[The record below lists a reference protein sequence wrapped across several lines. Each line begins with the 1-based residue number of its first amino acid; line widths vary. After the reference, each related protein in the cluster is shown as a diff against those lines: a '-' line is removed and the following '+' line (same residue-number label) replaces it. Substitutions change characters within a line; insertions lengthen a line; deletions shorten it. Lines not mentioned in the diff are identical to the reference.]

1 MVRSMSFKL
10 LLVCILILS
19 VISFSLIN
27 FADASENSPKN
38 NEIPTFEEVNEEVN
52 FMYEEAVTYD
62 ENNNPLG
69 IDYNKV
75 EKRYG
80 TIPQEYKQLERDITK
95 TRAKAKEQQ
104 QSGTSTRAVGDNYD
118 GRWDCNAKEIANQVG
133 SSIPPAVISAVI
145 DYWQQGQ
152 KQKAFKKIIK
162 SGLRGN
168 AVGIAYTIISTD
180 VQCTMK
186 YGYL

>member
-1 MVRSMSFKL
+1 MSFKL

-38 NEIPTFEEVNEEVN
+38 NEIPTFEEVNKEVN

>member
-1 MVRSMSFKL
+1 MSFKL

-19 VISFSLIN
+19 VISFSFIN
-27 FADASENSPKN
+27 LVDASENSQKS

-52 FMYEEAVTYD
+52 FMYKEAVTYD

-75 EKRYG
+75 QKRYG
-80 TIPQEYKQLERDITK
+80 TIPQEYKQLESDITK
-95 TRAKAKEQQ
+95 ARAKAKEQQ
-104 QSGTSTRAVGDNYD
+104 QSGTSTRAVGDNYN
-118 GRWDCNAKEIANQVG
+118 GRWECNAKELANQIG
-133 SSIPPAVISAVI
+133 SSIPPAVITAVI
-145 DYWQQGQ
+145 DYWEQGQ
-152 KQKAFKKIIK
+152 KQKAFNKIIK

-180 VQCTMK
+180 VQCSMK